1 MDFSYQAK
9 GRVESLKRRAERCLC
24 KYCGEKLKLRR
35 IIFSDHEDA
44 RVEIFCDQC
53 DRIEYGVEP
62 EIYYSAKYFVEELKF
77 NCYPNMD
84 DNNLTRQMTIAKVGE
99 IMSWSGKN
107 LGFINEEGF
116 QVPVKVN
123 ERIIGEC
130 VVLTDKDIDNE
141 PIDDYDV
148 R

>member
-1 MDFSYQAK
+1 MDFSYKAQ
-9 GRVESLKRRAERCLC
+9 GRVEALKRRTQRCLC
-24 KYCGEKLKLRR
+24 KYCGEPLKLRR

-62 EIYYSAKYFVEELKF
+62 EIYHSAKYFVEELKF

-99 IMSWSGKN
+99 IMSWSAKN

-116 QVPVKVN
+116 QVPVKVGD
-123 ERIIGEC
+123 RVIGEC
-130 VVLTDKDIDNE
+130 IVLKDQDLDDE
-141 PIDDYDV
+141 PTDYDL